1 MAERR
6 MFAKT
11 IIDSDAFLE
20 MPMSA
25 RLLYYDLGMRAD
37 DDGFI
42 NSPKKIMRTVGAS
55 DDDMRILILRKFII
69 PLDKGIVVIK
79 HWRIHNYIRND
90 RYKPTVYIEQKK
102 KLELNS
108 NNGYSLKNTNG
119 IPTVYQMETQDR
131 LGKVS
136 IGKVNNSTTTT
147 NTHAC
152 IQDNELID
160 DHEEELPVEEL
171 QTSDIY
177 SYLERAW
184 GRTLSPYEYTLLEN
198 WTNDEI
204 TRYAIKESV
213 KCNARSIKYVETIV
227 KALKAKG
234 IKTEAEAIKESDN
247 FKARKQKNC
256 NNKVDDVFERYAN
269 SGGTDE

>member
-147 NTHAC
+147 NMHAC

-160 DHEEELPVEEL
+160 VHEEELPVEEL

-177 SYLERAW
+177 SYLESAW

-227 KALKAKG
+227 NALKAKG